1 MEIQPPGNRAYVI
14 YAQPKPNGV
23 KEHILVK
30 MGVFTLSIA
39 AGYLFTLS
47 LYTGLRLLP
56 PLSGGAHEKANPL
69 IEVLRLLYSGF
80 SR

>member
-1 MEIQPPGNRAYVI
+1 MEIQPPGNRAFDI
-14 YAQPKPNGV
+14 YAQPKPSGIR
-23 KEHILVK
+23 EHVLFRL
-30 MGVFTLSIA
+30 GVFTLSIA
-39 AGYLFTLS
+39 AGYIFTLS

-56 PLSGGAHEKANPL
+56 PLGGGAHEKANPL